1 MVFITLFLLKMLQFS
16 PLIFFHALYVGL
28 TYALMAFGAM
38 YYRQYHD
45 DAESRKIKLGED
57 LLTFS
62 DPAAMAA
69 IIVLCALFCI
79 FVFVAI
85 THEPKTILYVL
96 PIAVA
101 INIVQMIFRI
111 RRQLGRIKTQGILI
125 RYMLFQYGSVGIRYD
140 EMVCVDIHRELLW
153 YKIIFFTVETAPKS
167 QCRMP
172 EKTMEAFV
180 KVLESRSDCTI
191 VYSYERESDSAA

>member
-1 MVFITLFLLKMLQFS
+1 MLQFS

-38 YYRQYHD
+38 YYRQFHD
-45 DAESRKIKLGED
+45 DTESRKIKLGED

-62 DPAAMAA
+62 DPAALAA

-85 THEPKTILYVL
+85 AHEPKTILYVL

-153 YKIIFFTVETAPKS
+153 YKILLFTDETEPKS

-191 VYSYERESDSAA
+191 LYSYERENDSAA

>member
-1 MVFITLFLLKMLQFS
+1 
-16 PLIFFHALYVGL
+16 
-28 TYALMAFGAM
+28 MAFGAM
-38 YYRQYHD
+38 VYRQFHD
-45 DAESRKIKLGED
+45 DTESRKIKLGED

-62 DPAAMAA
+62 DPAALAA

-85 THEPKTILYVL
+85 AHEPKTILYVL

-125 RYMLFQYGSVGIRYD
+125 RYMLFQYGSVGIHYN
-140 EMVCVDIHRELLW
+140 EMVCVDIHREFLW
-153 YKIIFFTVETAPKS
+153 YKLIFFTDETKAKS
-167 QCRMP
+167 QCRMS
-172 EKTMEAFV
+172 EQTMQSFV

-191 VYSYERESDSAA
+191 LYSFGRESNTMS